1 MKKFKNIVHQEV
13 KFNYLYKM
21 GKEEFITPS
30 FRLADFRNEGDVL
43 YVLKEGDP
51 TRYILGENE

>member
-1 MKKFKNIVHQEV
+1 MKKSKNKEEEV

-30 FRLADFRNEGDVL
+30 FRLANFRNESDVL

-51 TRYILGENE
+51 TRYVLEDKE